1 MKKLIVITLVV
12 FFVAT
17 SGAVGIGIAK
27 LTSVVTYAADFY
39 GDNLAGK
46 LHEDVRDRV
55 KEDFIH
61 DYNSMVNIARE
72 KGLAGFL
79 DGYDYNIVEL
89 RHCLEDEVITQK
101 EAKEWSRNFEKA
113 VKDNEDTELVN

>member
-1 MKKLIVITLVV
+1 MKKLIVIILVV

-17 SGAVGIGIAK
+17 TGAIGIGIAK
-27 LTSVVTYAADFY
+27 LTTVVTYAADFC

-46 LHEDVRDRV
+46 LHEDVTDKV
-55 KEDFIH
+55 KEDFIRN
-61 DYNSMVNIARE
+61 YNSMVNIARA

-79 DGYDYNIVEL
+79 DDYDYNIVEL

-101 EAKEWSRNFEKA
+101 EAKEWNKNVEKA
-113 VKDNEDTELVN
+113 IRDNGDDK